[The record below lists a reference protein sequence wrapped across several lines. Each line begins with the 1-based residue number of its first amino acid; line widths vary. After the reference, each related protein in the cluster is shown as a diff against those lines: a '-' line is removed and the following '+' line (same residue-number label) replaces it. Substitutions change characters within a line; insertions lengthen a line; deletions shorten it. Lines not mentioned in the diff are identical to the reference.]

1 MGFVSYLRTQIEL
14 SSTFV
19 YEYKMSTGGRSAMN
33 LYLAQGGQTSV
44 MPMPANWYVYR
55 KAKYNDQEK
64 ILPGHQKVV
73 SVVIKTTRFYYILLC
88 HSACALIMFISTGE
102 AQRKFGNAKS
112 ISSDQFYG
120 NRDQVKSIVQ
130 VPNNVLR

>member
-1 MGFVSYLRTQIEL
+1 
-14 SSTFV
+14 
-19 YEYKMSTGGRSAMN
+19 
-33 LYLAQGGQTSV
+33 
-44 MPMPANWYVYR
+44 MPADWYVYR

-64 ILPGHQKVV
+64 YYPATEKLFQEPTY
-73 SVVIKTTRFYYILLC
+73 SIKTTRFYYILLC

-120 NRDQVKSIVQ
+120 NRDQVKLIVQ
-130 VPNNVLR
+130 LPNNDGIVVGTLKFKRSLIFCCYFGNTEKK

>member
-1 MGFVSYLRTQIEL
+1 
-14 SSTFV
+14 
-19 YEYKMSTGGRSAMN
+19 MN
-33 LYLAQGGQTSV
+33 TKWAQVADLQGICTLPKGGQTTV
-44 MPMPANWYVYR
+44 MPMPSNWYVYR

-64 ILPGHQKVV
+64 ILPSHWKVV
-73 SVVIKTTRFYYILLC
+73 SVVIKTTRFDYIFLC

-120 NRDQVKSIVQ
+120 NRDQVKWIVQ
-130 VPNNVLR
+130 MPSNVL

>member
-1 MGFVSYLRTQIEL
+1 
-14 SSTFV
+14 
-19 YEYKMSTGGRSAMN
+19 MN
-33 LYLAQGGQTSV
+33 TKWAQVADLQGICTLPRGEQTTV
-44 MPMPANWYVYR
+44 RPMPADWYVYH

-64 ILPGHQKVV
+64 YYLATEKLFQEPTY
-73 SVVIKTTRFYYILLC
+73 SIKTTRFYYILLC

-130 VPNNVLR
+130 VPSNVL